1 MVRHWSLGLGHNG
14 GRAVAIRVG
23 RRRGRRGPVVVAGSG
38 GGGDPAILIAD
49 GDRGSEGNG
58 RRRRWD
64 VARAVSTK
72 NRLVIGMPRGVRF
85 VVRVLLRSPL

>member
-1 MVRHWSLGLGHNG
+1 MVRHWSRGLGHNG

-23 RRRGRRGPVVVAGSG
+23 RRGRRGPVVVAGG

-72 NRLVIGMPRGVRF
+72 NRLVIGMTRGARF